1 MVILMQRLQK
11 VIALSGYCSRR
22 KAEELISLGRVKVN
36 GKKIDTPGLEIN
48 EFNDAV
54 TLDGRRITLVSKKYY
69 IMLHKPKGYVTTV
82 KDDKGRKTVMELIKI
97 RSRLY
102 PVGRL
107 DYDTEGLLLLT
118 NDGQLA
124 YALTHPSHEV
134 PKTYIAKIKGK
145 ISDTEVRQ
153 LRKGVEIDGKM
164 TLPAV
169 VKIIETDDEFS
180 RVEVTIKE
188 GRNHQIKKM
197 FEVVGKEVVFL
208 KRTAIGPLK
217 LGGLGRG
224 EYKNLTSKEIEILK
238 AMVK

>member
-1 MVILMQRLQK
+1 MRINKFMAECGV
-11 VIALSGYCSRR
+11 ASRR
-22 KAEELISLGRVKVN
+22 ACDEMILEGRVKVN

-54 TLDGRRITLVSKKYY
+54 TLDGRRIMLVSKKYY

-134 PKTYIAKIKGK
+134 PKTYITKIKGK

-238 AMVK
+238 AIVK

>member
-1 MVILMQRLQK
+1 MRINKFMAECGV
-11 VIALSGYCSRR
+11 ASRR
-22 KAEELISLGRVKVN
+22 ACDEMILEGRVKVN

-217 LGGLGRG
+217 LGLS
-224 EYKNLTSKEIEILK
+224 LIHI
-238 AMVK
+238 

>member
-1 MVILMQRLQK
+1 MRINKFMAECGV
-11 VIALSGYCSRR
+11 ASRR
-22 KAEELISLGRVKVN
+22 ACDEMILEGRVKVN

-169 VKIIETDDEFS
+169 VKIIDTDDEFS

-238 AMVK
+238 AIVK

>member
-1 MVILMQRLQK
+1 MRINKFMAECGV
-11 VIALSGYCSRR
+11 ASRR
-22 KAEELISLGRVKVN
+22 ACDEMILEGRVKVN

-169 VKIIETDDEFS
+169 VKIIDTDDEFS

>member
-1 MVILMQRLQK
+1 MRINKFMAECGV
-11 VIALSGYCSRR
+11 ASRR
-22 KAEELISLGRVKVN
+22 ACDEMILEGRVKVN

-153 LRKGVEIDGKM
+153 LRKGVEIDGKI

-238 AMVK
+238 AIVK

>member
-1 MVILMQRLQK
+1 MRINKYMAECGV
-11 VIALSGYCSRR
+11 ASRR
-22 KAEELISLGRVKVN
+22 ACDEMILEGRVKVN

-169 VKIIETDDEFS
+169 VKIIDTDDEFS

>member
-1 MVILMQRLQK
+1 MRINKFMAECGV
-11 VIALSGYCSRR
+11 ASRR
-22 KAEELISLGRVKVN
+22 ACDEMILEGRVKVN

-169 VKIIETDDEFS
+169 VKIIDTDDEFS

-224 EYKNLTSKEIEILK
+224 EYKNLTSKEIEIDRK
-238 AMVK
+238 SVV

>member
-1 MVILMQRLQK
+1 MRINKFMAECGV
-11 VIALSGYCSRR
+11 ASRR
-22 KAEELISLGRVKVN
+22 ACDEMILEGRVKVN
-36 GKKIDTPGLEIN
+36 GKKIDTPGLEVN
-48 EFNDAV
+48 EFNDVV

-238 AMVK
+238 AIVK

>member
-1 MVILMQRLQK
+1 MRINKFMAECGV
-11 VIALSGYCSRR
+11 ASRR
-22 KAEELISLGRVKVN
+22 ACDEMILEGRVKVN

-153 LRKGVEIDGKM
+153 LRKGVEIDGRM

-238 AMVK
+238 AIVK

>member
-1 MVILMQRLQK
+1 MRINKYMAECGV
-11 VIALSGYCSRR
+11 ASRR
-22 KAEELISLGRVKVN
+22 ACDEMILEGRVKVN

-82 KDDKGRKTVMELIKI
+82 KDDKGRKTVMKLIKI

-169 VKIIETDDEFS
+169 VKIIDTDDEFS

-238 AMVK
+238 AIVK

>member
-1 MVILMQRLQK
+1 MRINKFMAECGV
-11 VIALSGYCSRR
+11 ASRR
-22 KAEELISLGRVKVN
+22 ACDEMILEGRVKVN

-69 IMLHKPKGYVTTV
+69 IMLHKPKGYMTTV

-238 AMVK
+238 AIVK

>member
-1 MVILMQRLQK
+1 MRINKYMAECGV
-11 VIALSGYCSRR
+11 ASRR
-22 KAEELISLGRVKVN
+22 ACDEMILEGRVKVN

-169 VKIIETDDEFS
+169 VKIIDTDDEFS

-238 AMVK
+238 AIVK

>member
-1 MVILMQRLQK
+1 MRINKYMAECGV
-11 VIALSGYCSRR
+11 ASRR
-22 KAEELISLGRVKVN
+22 ACDEMILEGRVKVN

-238 AMVK
+238 AIVK

>member
-1 MVILMQRLQK
+1 MRINKFMAECGV
-11 VIALSGYCSRR
+11 ASRR
-22 KAEELISLGRVKVN
+22 ACDEMILEGRVKVN

-134 PKTYIAKIKGK
+134 PKTYITKIKGK

-238 AMVK
+238 AIVK

>member
-1 MVILMQRLQK
+1 MRINKYMAECGV
-11 VIALSGYCSRR
+11 ASRR
-22 KAEELISLGRVKVN
+22 ACDEMILEGRVKVN
-36 GKKIDTPGLEIN
+36 SKKIDTPGLEIN

-238 AMVK
+238 AIVK

>member
-1 MVILMQRLQK
+1 MRINKFMAECGV
-11 VIALSGYCSRR
+11 ASRR
-22 KAEELISLGRVKVN
+22 ACDEMILEGRVKVN

-134 PKTYIAKIKGK
+134 PKTYIAKIKGE

-238 AMVK
+238 AIVK

>member
-1 MVILMQRLQK
+1 MRINKYMAECGV
-11 VIALSGYCSRR
+11 ASRR
-22 KAEELISLGRVKVN
+22 ACDEMILEGRVKVN

-217 LGGLGRG
+217 LGGLVRG

-238 AMVK
+238 AIVK

>member
-1 MVILMQRLQK
+1 MRINKFMAECGV
-11 VIALSGYCSRR
+11 ASRR
-22 KAEELISLGRVKVN
+22 ACDGMILEGRVKVN

-238 AMVK
+238 AIVK

>member
-1 MVILMQRLQK
+1 MRINKYMAECGV
-11 VIALSGYCSRR
+11 ASRR
-22 KAEELISLGRVKVN
+22 ACDEMILEGRVKVN

>member
-1 MVILMQRLQK
+1 MRINKFMAECGV
-11 VIALSGYCSRR
+11 ASRR
-22 KAEELISLGRVKVN
+22 ACDEMILEGRVKVN

-169 VKIIETDDEFS
+169 VKIIEMDDEFS

-238 AMVK
+238 AIVK

>member
-1 MVILMQRLQK
+1 MRINKFMAECGV
-11 VIALSGYCSRR
+11 ASRR
-22 KAEELISLGRVKVN
+22 ACDEMILEGRVKVN

-224 EYKNLTSKEIEILK
+224 EYKNHTSKEIEILK
-238 AMVK
+238 AIVK

>member
-1 MVILMQRLQK
+1 MRINKFMAECGV
-11 VIALSGYCSRR
+11 ASRR
-22 KAEELISLGRVKVN
+22 ACDEMILEGRVKVN

-169 VKIIETDDEFS
+169 VKIIETYDEFS

-238 AMVK
+238 AIVK

>member
-1 MVILMQRLQK
+1 MRINKFMAECGV
-11 VIALSGYCSRR
+11 ASRR
-22 KAEELISLGRVKVN
+22 ACDEMILEGRVKVN

-54 TLDGRRITLVSKKYY
+54 TLDGRRIMLVSKKYY

-197 FEVVGKEVVFL
+197 FEVVEKEVVFL

-238 AMVK
+238 AIVK

>member
-1 MVILMQRLQK
+1 M
-11 VIALSGYCSRR
+11 
-22 KAEELISLGRVKVN
+22 
-36 GKKIDTPGLEIN
+36 EIN

-169 VKIIETDDEFS
+169 VK
-180 RVEVTIKE
+180 
-188 GRNHQIKKM
+188 
-197 FEVVGKEVVFL
+197 L
-208 KRTAIGPLK
+208 
-217 LGGLGRG
+217 
-224 EYKNLTSKEIEILK
+224 
-238 AMVK
+238 

>member
-1 MVILMQRLQK
+1 MRINKFMAECGV
-11 VIALSGYCSRR
+11 ASRR
-22 KAEELISLGRVKVN
+22 ACDEMILEGRVKVN

-107 DYDTEGLLLLT
+107 DYDTEGLFLLT

-238 AMVK
+238 AIVK

>member
-1 MVILMQRLQK
+1 M
-11 VIALSGYCSRR
+11 
-22 KAEELISLGRVKVN
+22 
-36 GKKIDTPGLEIN
+36 
-48 EFNDAV
+48 
-54 TLDGRRITLVSKKYY
+54 
-69 IMLHKPKGYVTTV
+69 
-82 KDDKGRKTVMELIKI
+82 
-97 RSRLY
+97 
-102 PVGRL
+102 
-107 DYDTEGLLLLT
+107 
-118 NDGQLA
+118 
-124 YALTHPSHEV
+124 
-134 PKTYIAKIKGK
+134 
-145 ISDTEVRQ
+145 
-153 LRKGVEIDGKM
+153 RKGVEIDGKM

-238 AMVK
+238 AIVK

>member
-1 MVILMQRLQK
+1 MRINKFMAECGV
-11 VIALSGYCSRR
+11 ASRR
-22 KAEELISLGRVKVN
+22 ACDEMILEGRVKVN

-82 KDDKGRKTVMELIKI
+82 KDDKGRKTAMELIKI

-238 AMVK
+238 AIVK

>member
-1 MVILMQRLQK
+1 M
-11 VIALSGYCSRR
+11 
-22 KAEELISLGRVKVN
+22 
-36 GKKIDTPGLEIN
+36 EIN

-238 AMVK
+238 AIVK

>member
-1 MVILMQRLQK
+1 MRINKFMAECGV
-11 VIALSGYCSRR
+11 ASRR
-22 KAEELISLGRVKVN
+22 ACDEMILEGRVKVN

-82 KDDKGRKTVMELIKI
+82 KDDKGRKTVMGLIKI

-153 LRKGVEIDGKM
+153 LRKGVEIDGNM

-238 AMVK
+238 AIVK

>member
-1 MVILMQRLQK
+1 MRINKFMAECGV
-11 VIALSGYCSRR
+11 ASRR
-22 KAEELISLGRVKVN
+22 ACDEMILEGRVKVN

-238 AMVK
+238 AIVK

>member
-1 MVILMQRLQK
+1 MRINKFMAECGV
-11 VIALSGYCSRR
+11 ASRR
-22 KAEELISLGRVKVN
+22 ACDEMILEGRVKVN

-54 TLDGRRITLVSKKYY
+54 TLDGRRIMLVSKKYY

-164 TLPAV
+164 TFPAV

-197 FEVVGKEVVFL
+197 FEVVEKEVVFL

-238 AMVK
+238 AIVK

>member
-1 MVILMQRLQK
+1 MRINKYMAECGV
-11 VIALSGYCSRR
+11 ASRR
-22 KAEELISLGRVKVN
+22 ACDEMILEGRVKVN

-224 EYKNLTSKEIEILK
+224 EYKNLTSKEIEMLK
-238 AMVK
+238 AIVK

>member
-1 MVILMQRLQK
+1 MRINKFMAECGV
-11 VIALSGYCSRR
+11 ASRR
-22 KAEELISLGRVKVN
+22 ACDEMILEGRVKVN

-54 TLDGRRITLVSKKYY
+54 TLDGRRIMLVSKKYY

-238 AMVK
+238 AIVK

>member
-1 MVILMQRLQK
+1 MRINKFMAECGV
-11 VIALSGYCSRR
+11 ASRR
-22 KAEELISLGRVKVN
+22 ACDEMILEGRVKVN

-118 NDGQLA
+118 NDGQLS

-238 AMVK
+238 AIVK

>member
-1 MVILMQRLQK
+1 MRINKFMAECGV
-11 VIALSGYCSRR
+11 ASRR
-22 KAEELISLGRVKVN
+22 ACDEMILEGRVKVN

-82 KDDKGRKTVMELIKI
+82 KDDKGRKMVMELIKI

-238 AMVK
+238 AIVK

>member
-1 MVILMQRLQK
+1 MRINKYMAECGV
-11 VIALSGYCSRR
+11 ASRR
-22 KAEELISLGRVKVN
+22 ACDEMILEGRVKVN
-36 GKKIDTPGLEIN
+36 GKKIDTPGLEVN
-48 EFNDAV
+48 EFNDVV

-169 VKIIETDDEFS
+169 VKIIDTDDEFS

>member
-1 MVILMQRLQK
+1 MRINKFMAECGV
-11 VIALSGYCSRR
+11 ASRR
-22 KAEELISLGRVKVN
+22 ACDEMILEGRVKVN

-134 PKTYIAKIKGK
+134 PKTYIAKIKG
-145 ISDTEVRQ
+145 
-153 LRKGVEIDGKM
+153 
-164 TLPAV
+164 
-169 VKIIETDDEFS
+169 
-180 RVEVTIKE
+180 
-188 GRNHQIKKM
+188 
-197 FEVVGKEVVFL
+197 
-208 KRTAIGPLK
+208 
-217 LGGLGRG
+217 
-224 EYKNLTSKEIEILK
+224 
-238 AMVK
+238 

>member
-1 MVILMQRLQK
+1 MRINKFMAECGV
-11 VIALSGYCSRR
+11 ASRR
-22 KAEELISLGRVKVN
+22 ACDEMILEGRVKVN

-153 LRKGVEIDGKM
+153 LRKGVEIDGNM

-238 AMVK
+238 AIVK

>member
-1 MVILMQRLQK
+1 MRINKFMAECGV
-11 VIALSGYCSRR
+11 ASRR
-22 KAEELISLGRVKVN
+22 ACDEMILEGRVKVN

-54 TLDGRRITLVSKKYY
+54 TLDGRRIMLVSKKYY

-180 RVEVTIKE
+180 RVEVAIKE